1 MKTMRFYLMMVAL
14 MAVSMTVA
22 AQNPYPE
29 EDDPDD
35 YPKVVKFAGQKPT
48 INDFV
53 NAWIGDEPEDEL
65 TAQLYEMWQNFK
77 KNKPLDKNRKVTID
91 AKNGFACFE
100 INYPPDEYDDGGQ
113 TIVEMV
119 YWNCSDGKHKIFA
132 NSVKQFWG
140 KDRKAI
146 QTEFG
151 GVFFGI
157 YNNETHQI
165 HYNNGVQ
172 SLGFDKAIKT
182 GKEGTDEYPVILY
195 DLPRVGKDI
204 KAIVHYDDG
213 TTKEVLIKWT
223 GMKFEIQQ

>member
-1 MKTMRFYLMMVAL
+1 MKTMRFYLIMVAL

-35 YPKVVKFAGQKPT
+35 YPRVVKFAGQKPT

-53 NAWIGDEPEDEL
+53 NAWIGDEPEDEF
-65 TAQLYEMWQNFK
+65 TGQLYEMWRDFK
-77 KNKPLDKNRKVTID
+77 KNKPLDKNHKVTVD

-100 INYPPDEYDDGGQ
+100 INYPPDEYSDGGQ

-119 YWNCSDGKHKIFA
+119 YWNCSDTKHKVFA
-132 NSVKQFWG
+132 ISTKQWDGG
-140 KDRKAI
+140 KPV

-151 GVFFGI
+151 GIYFGI
-157 YNNETHQI
+157 YNNTTHQI

-172 SLGFDKAIKT
+172 SLGFDKEIKT
-182 GKEGTDEYPVILY
+182 DKEGTDEYPVILY

-204 KAIVHYDDG
+204 KAIVNYDDG
-213 TTKEVLIKWT
+213 TTKDVLIKWT